1 MTPFIPEPDGNPP
14 PTPND
19 STPPSCQAKQIA
31 YYATHPEEIP
41 TRLEQLDHEWDSA
54 QAAAAASVGMSLASL
69 ASAFTRRGRWAVL
82 PLTAL
87 QALLVKQTFAPTD
100 SALTRF
106 AGHCGLRTRRHI
118 ESERYALKAL
128 RGDFQN
134 LPASPEAR
142 GVAPVLEAV
151 AK

>member
-1 MTPFIPEPDGNPP
+1 MTPFIPEPDANPI
-14 PTPND
+14 PTPQD
-19 STPPSCQAKQIA
+19 TDVSPCQAKQVA
-31 YYATHPEEIP
+31 YYAQHPEEID
-41 TRLEQLDHEWDSA
+41 TRLAQLDHEWDSA

-82 PLTAL
+82 PFTAL
-87 QALLVKQTFAPTD
+87 QAVLVKQAFLTGD

-106 AGHCGLRTRRHI
+106 AGHCGLRTRRQI

-134 LPASPEAR
+134 LPASPESR